1 MRGRFI
7 VASALCSLALLS
19 TVSPARADHA
29 EAVRLFDEGKKQRDA
44 GEYEKA
50 LHTFERS
57 LAEEKSIGA
66 YFNLGIVLEQLGRY
80 REAYDT
86 FQIGKDL
93 ASSKGDER
101 EKDLREAMSKLLDT
115 RNHIALTVPGD
126 VKSAEGVRIVV
137 DNIEVPPKQYDGYVF
152 RAPAQHEIVVRA
164 RGRKDMHIQAKNRQF
179 VAVSLGEPG
188 ANPAPVV
195 VPVPPPGGEG
205 PPPEKPTDSGPGWP
219 TKKVAGF
226 VLMGAGVA
234 AGAIGLGFNIAFLS
248 EKSRVQDEYASACR
262 GNAAAP
268 LQCGSPA
275 LPGGGGDNEAA
286 KVVRKDAIDNDE
298 RASIVL
304 PIAYVSAALLFGA
317 GLYFFLTADDK
328 KADSTAARVT
338 VTPRVG
344 PRDGGLS
351 VVGTF

>member
-1 MRGRFI
+1 MRGRSI

-50 LHTFERS
+50 LRTFERS

-126 VKSAEGVRIVV
+126 VKNADGVRIVV

-152 RAPAQHEIVVRA
+152 RAPAQHEIVVHA

-195 VPVPPPGGEG
+195 AAVPPSGEA
-205 PPPEKPTDSGPGWP
+205 PPPEKPADTGPGWP
-219 TKKVAGF
+219 TKKVAGL

-234 AGAIGLGFNIAFLS
+234 AGAIGLGFNIAFVS
-248 EKSRVQDEYASACR
+248 EKSRVQDAYAVACR
-262 GNAAAP
+262 GDGSLAG
-268 LQCGSPA
+268 QCGSPTF
-275 LPGGGGDNEAA
+275 GGGENPAA
-286 KVVRKDAIDNDE
+286 MGVRKEAVDNDE
-298 RASIVL
+298 RAGIVL
-304 PIAYVSAALLFGA
+304 PIAYVSAAALFGV

-328 KADSTAARVT
+328 KVDSTAARVT
-338 VTPRVG
+338 VTPRMG